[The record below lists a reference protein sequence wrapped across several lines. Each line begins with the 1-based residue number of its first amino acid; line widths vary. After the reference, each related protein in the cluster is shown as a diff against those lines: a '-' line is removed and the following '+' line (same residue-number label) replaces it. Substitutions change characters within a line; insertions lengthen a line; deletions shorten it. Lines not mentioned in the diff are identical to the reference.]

1 MGSSRLAIFSLI
13 ASTLS
18 VLARADSPPA
28 LRATLT
34 PSPTLPHSL
43 APRDDATTTST
54 IVVTTTDLLPVNSIE
69 TTSTPPPTT
78 SALPPL
84 TAVSTVPIPATIG
97 MVMPDPYQSAY
108 VGGSDT
114 LRRGILDG
122 GLAYRLGVNYTFGF
136 VDAVSRPAPTYG
148 GWIRAVQPLLVFPD
162 YTVGRA
168 CGVTCRGC
176 WAHL

>member
-1 MGSSRLAIFSLI
+1 MDSRRVAIVSLI

-18 VLARADSPPA
+18 VLARADS
-28 LRATLT
+28 LSTLGATLT
-34 PSPTLPHSL
+34 PSPTLPTHSH

-54 IVVTTTDLLPVNSIE
+54 IAETTTAYLPVNSAE

-97 MVMPDPYQSAY
+97 LVMPDPYQSAY

-114 LRRGILDG
+114 TRRDTLGS
-122 GLAYRLGVNYTFGF
+122 GLAHRLGLNYTFGF

-168 CGVTCRGC
+168 
-176 WAHL
+176 